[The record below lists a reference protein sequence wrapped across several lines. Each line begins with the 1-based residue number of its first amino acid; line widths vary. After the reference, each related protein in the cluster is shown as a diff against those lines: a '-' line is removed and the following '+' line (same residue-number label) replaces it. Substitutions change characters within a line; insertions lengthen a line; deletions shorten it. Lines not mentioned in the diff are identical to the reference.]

1 MSEKVDQVE
10 KEEKRKYATTA
21 YPKNSLMDALR
32 IAQSIK
38 DNSAGKPFDRLDL
51 AKSLKYSPASS
62 TFRMLITAS
71 SRYGLI
77 VGNYNSK
84 EISLTPLGRSII
96 YPQNP
101 EEKADGLKKALFNI
115 DLFKR
120 FFTDYENNK
129 LPDVEYLANTLNRTY
144 GIPTKDCADCYEMIV
159 KNAEELKI
167 LDDISGAKW
176 IHLSKL
182 SKAEVTQT
190 ITQPPS
196 GEEEEIP
203 PVTEEKQKP
212 PTAPPSPPKV
222 EKPIV
227 FISHSQNATIV
238 DQLKTILEFGEFDFK
253 IAEETETTAIPIPE
267 KVFGLMSLCNCAI
280 INVSAD
286 EQEKKPDGTYG
297 VNANVLTEIGGAFLQ
312 YNRKVILLVDKRVQL
327 PSNLQGLYRCEYE
340 GDELAFSTYLKLQKT
355 LSEFRKA

>member
-203 PVTEEKQKP
+203 PIIEEEKPP
-212 PTAPPSPPKV
+212 PTTPKV

-227 FISHSQNATIV
+227 FISHSKNATIV

-267 KVFGLMSLCNCAI
+267 KVFGLMRQCNCAI
-280 INVSAD
+280 LNVSAD

-355 LSEFRKA
+355 LAEFRKG

>member
-1 MSEKVDQVE
+1 MSEKDASE

-21 YPKNSLMDALR
+21 YPKNSLMSALEL
-32 IAQSIK
+32 AQSIK
-38 DNSAGKPFDRLDL
+38 DNNAGKQYDLLDL
-51 AKSLKYSPASS
+51 AKSLDFSPASS
-62 TFRMLITAS
+62 GFRSLITS
-71 SRYGLI
+71 SARFGLTTGSYKAKQI
-77 VGNYNSK
+77 A
-84 EISLTPLGRSII
+84 LTPLGLTIVS
-96 YPQNP
+96 PQDP
-101 EEKADGLKKALFNI
+101 QERGDGLKKALFNI
-115 DLFKR
+115 ELFRR
-120 FFTDYENNK
+120 FFTDFENNR
-129 LPDVEYLANTLNRTY
+129 LPEMQYVVNTLNRTY
-144 GIPTKDCADCYEMIV
+144 GIPTEDCEDCYKMIV

-167 LDDISGAKW
+167 LDDFNGAKW

-182 SKAEVTQT
+182 SKAEVKPT
-190 ITQPPS
+190 ILPPS
-196 GEEEEIP
+196 GEEEEVPAVIE
-203 PVTEEKQKP
+203 EEKP
-212 PTAPPSPPKV
+212 SPIAPPSLPKS

-267 KVFGLMSLCNCAI
+267 KVFGLMRQCNCAI
-280 INVSAD
+280 INISAD
-286 EQEKKPDGTYG
+286 EEEKKPDGTYG

-355 LSEFRKA
+355 LAEFRKG